1 MDWCST
7 GRRQRQHVSRAGLSI
22 SCINVF
28 GLTCAHKRV
37 TTADTCTV
45 ALTVPR
51 LCCGFAPNAT
61 GGPYLSVADKPAR
74 WSINVLRARRFVQN
88 STCRIRQPWVQMV
101 LLYLR
106 YALFVWLFLG
116 TVPWLCPPAM
126 LCVVF
131 ICAHFSGHVVG
142 RFSSITVIRHS

>member
-1 MDWCST
+1 M
-7 GRRQRQHVSRAGLSI
+7 
-22 SCINVF
+22 
-28 GLTCAHKRV
+28 

-88 STCRIRQPWVQMV
+88 STCRIAATLGANGAA
-101 LLYLR
+101 LLKVCTFRL
-106 YALFVWLFLG
+106 A
-116 TVPWLCPPAM
+116 VPWH
-126 LCVVF
+126 
-131 ICAHFSGHVVG
+131 CALAV
-142 RFSSITVIRHS
+142 SSCNALRSFHLRTFLWARSRKV